1 MAVFRD
7 GVKIG
12 KFDVRTG
19 LSKKRVQ
26 DLAKKVGLIEGYDDA
41 AKIAPYGELDAIRA
55 VISKQEGFMRPNSF
69 AIAFKSIT

>member
-41 AKIAPYGELDAIRA
+41 AKIAPYGCDKG
-55 VISKQEGFMRPNSF
+55 SN
-69 AIAFKSIT
+69 FKARRFHEA

>member
-12 KFDVRTG
+12 KFDIRTG

-26 DLAKKVGLIEGYDDA
+26 DLAKKVGLIDGPDENPSL
-41 AKIAPYGELDAIRA
+41 K
-55 VISKQEGFMRPNSF
+55 
-69 AIAFKSIT
+69 AFG